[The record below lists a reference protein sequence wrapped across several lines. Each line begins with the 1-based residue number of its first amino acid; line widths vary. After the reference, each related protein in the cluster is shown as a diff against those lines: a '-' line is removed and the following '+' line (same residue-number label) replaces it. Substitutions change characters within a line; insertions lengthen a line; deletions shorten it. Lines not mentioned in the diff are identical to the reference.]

1 MPSGCFTFLWG
12 ASVRGSEPE
21 APNRAVERIDPNQF
35 GLWSIMRTTCYNRD
49 IDNVTKP
56 LSRIRFSGPR
66 EDLHL
71 INLGLVESYLTA
83 IERRDFGCL
92 ENILAPEGFTYLGPT
107 QRFSSATAFIQDLE
121 RIGSILKRIE
131 RRRLIVDG
139 EDVCDI
145 FDLCSTIPELE
156 QVRIACW
163 FRLRNGRIYS
173 IETFFDARPYARLF
187 EDAGVLDSY

>member
-1 MPSGCFTFLWG
+1 MAHNENHL
-12 ASVRGSEPE
+12 
-21 APNRAVERIDPNQF
+21 
-35 GLWSIMRTTCYNRD
+35 YNRD
-49 IDNVTKP
+49 INHVTKP

-71 INLGLVESYLTA
+71 TNLGLVESYLTA
-83 IERRDFGCL
+83 IERRDFGCIASL
-92 ENILAPEGFTYLGPT
+92 LATEGFTYLGPT
-107 QRFSSATAFIQDLE
+107 QRFSDAAAFIQDLE

-131 RRRLIVDG
+131 RRRLFVDG
-139 EDVCDI
+139 EDVCAI

-163 FRLRNGRIYS
+163 FRLRSGHIYS
-173 IETFFDARPYARLF
+173 IETFFDARPYAKLF